1 MRISY
6 CGPQSHQIAASRQT
20 ERHVFAEQ
28 TKSAKFHHVFQLEVA
43 ASCDLKH
50 SDPEHKEHQLIKL
63 LTLPQCDSQC
73 KR

>member
-6 CGPQSHQIAASRQT
+6 CGPQSNQIPASKQT

-50 SDPEHKEHQLIKL
+50 NDLEHDAH
-63 LTLPQCDSQC
+63 
-73 KR
+73 